1 VSAPRVERTLA
12 AVLAADVVGY
22 SRLMER
28 DERITFDRLKVYR
41 TEMIE
46 PLGAEY
52 RGRFVKLTG
61 DGALCDFPSVVDAVA
76 CAILIQQAIA
86 ERERDTP
93 EEERIRFRIG
103 INLGDVIREEDGD
116 LYGDGVNIAARLEG
130 LADPGGVC
138 ISGTAYDHLRGKF
151 DCVFEYLGERA
162 LKNIE
167 RPVRMFG
174 HS

>member
-1 VSAPRVERTLA
+1 
-12 AVLAADVVGY
+12 
-22 SRLMER
+22 MER

-41 TEMIE
+41 TQMIE
-46 PLGAEY
+46 PLVAEY

-86 ERERDTP
+86 EREQDTP

-116 LYGDGVNIAARLEG
+116 LFGDGVNIAARLEQ
-130 LADPGGVC
+130 LAPPGGIA
-138 ISGTAYDHLRGKF
+138 ISGKVQEEVVDK
-151 DCVFEYLGERA
+151 LG
-162 LKNIE
+162 
-167 RPVRMFG
+167 
-174 HS
+174 